1 MAKEMIINVTV
12 PEGYS
17 AGDTFQVKVLKSSR
31 TREAKDINDMTVDE
45 LKKEI
50 RNAKSCVYKAT
61 QHGRDA
67 SKVEERLAAA
77 EQLLQTKYPEAVEPK
92 KEGGATVYSSVV
104 VE

>member
-31 TREAKDINDMTVDE
+31 TRETKDINDMTVDE

-50 RNAKSCVYKAT
+50 TNAKSCVYKANKA
-61 QHGRDA
+61 GKDA
-67 SKVEERLAAA
+67 TSAEERLAAA
-77 EQLLQTKYPEAVEPK
+77 EEVMQTKYPEAVAPK